1 MISYSKEQETKR
13 YKKEE
18 EKVSRLKD
26 FMQKFKKDEIS
37 HPDFTNYDHASALNA
52 DTFRALYDNHP
63 DAVFLLNLKGNALD
77 YNSSVKKI
85 FGYSDEDL
93 SGSFLKFFDQKDMEK
108 REIYFKGALNGTA
121 QNYHAVIFHKNGDS
135 IDVDITYIPMINKDN
150 EVIAIY
156 GMAKDI
162 TLYKKST
169 RDLVQIKDNLELSQ
183 QVANFGSW
191 EYDILNDE
199 WYWSKQQ
206 YKIYGLKPDEIVPNL
221 GKILQFIHPE
231 DRENFEQT
239 YRNAIKLKQDFKQ
252 EYRIRR
258 KDGALL
264 YVVEEA
270 KLIQDKKKDTL
281 KLIGTILDVTLRK
294 LAEQRLKENELRYK
308 NIFDNL
314 EVGIWS
320 IDAKKDQLLLHSPGM
335 EHVLGHPMEEINSLD
350 FYKNIIH
357 PEDLPIFIKH
367 HQDFFQKGIPL
378 KNNYRIY
385 QKNGSIRWIQDQ
397 AIPVFD
403 ENGDL
408 IRLDGIFTDITEY
421 REAEEVIKHLAYND
435 YLTNIPNR
443 RKFDEKIDSL
453 IEECTANNTN
463 FFLLNMDLDAFKNIN
478 SSLGSRIGDQLLQG
492 FVQRIQRIV
501 KQPTFF
507 ARIGSDEFSILLE
520 DSPLS
525 EAPVRLAN
533 EIISQLQQPFFIDR
547 YELYVT
553 ASIGISSFP
562 SNGETSEEL
571 QRNANAAL
579 FRAKEN
585 GKNNFQIYSSSLN
598 IESYKLFTMERD
610 LRKAIKNN
618 EFFVYFQPK
627 VHAITNKIVGAEA
640 LIRWKHPEWGMVS
653 PKDFISIAEENGF
666 IIEIGEWVLKQV
678 CQYLKTW
685 EQSDLPLVPISVNIS
700 PKSFLRKDWT
710 TSVLNIINDWK
721 VNPSLLEFEI
731 TETTLLHH
739 NEMVQNS
746 IEFLKEVGIK
756 VSLDDFGTGYS
767 SLTHLERYPIDT
779 IKIDKSFIGKKL
791 NERSEMIIKSTLFLA
806 KGLKMTVV
814 AEGVETMEQL
824 EFLQQQGCEIIQGYL
839 FSKAVSEPDFKD
851 LLKQEILYPANT
863 DELVNIKNR
872 RKYNRLHLSFPLSAE
887 MTLIFINGRRVNLGK
902 TEVLI
907 KNIGYGGIKILST
920 LELPVRADFILQFEA
935 TIMNQQV
942 KLNGVIVWKQE
953 DNDIYQYGIKFHVN
967 PEEKESLVQLLNKF
981 SSELRKSPVIEG
993 CNFIQENEITYLK
1006 K

>member
-1 MISYSKEQETKR
+1 M
-13 YKKEE
+13 
-18 EKVSRLKD
+18 SRFKD
-26 FMQKFKKDEIS
+26 FIRKFKKNEADF
-37 HPDFTNYDHASALNA
+37 PDFTNYDHESSFNA

-63 DAVFLLNLKGNALD
+63 DAVFMLDLEGNVLD
-77 YNSSVKKI
+77 YNSSVKRI
-85 FGYSDEDL
+85 FGYTDEEL
-93 SGSFLKFFDQKDMEK
+93 TESFLNFIDQKDLEK
-108 REIYFKGALNGTA
+108 SNLNFKGALNGTA
-121 QNYHAVIFHKNGDS
+121 QNYHATVIHKNGNPIE
-135 IDVDITYIPMINKDN
+135 IDMTYIPMMNK
-150 EVIAIY
+150 EKKVMAIY

-162 TLYKKST
+162 TLYKNSMKE
-169 RDLVQIKDNLELSQ
+169 LMQIKDNLELSQ

-191 EYDILNDE
+191 EYDIINDE

-206 YKIYGLKPDEIVPNL
+206 YKIYGIEPDVIVPTL
-221 GKILQFIHPE
+221 GKILQFIHSE

-335 EHVLGHPMEEINSLD
+335 EHVLGHPMEEINSLES
-350 FYKNIIH
+350 YKNIIH
-357 PEDLPIFIKH
+357 SDDLPLFMKKQ
-367 HQDFFQKGIPL
+367 QDLINKGIPL
-378 KNNYRIY
+378 KLNHRIF
-385 QKNGSIRWIQDQ
+385 QKNGKMRWIQDQ
-397 AIPVFD
+397 ALPVFD
-403 ENGDL
+403 ENGVL

-421 REAEEVIKHLAYND
+421 REAEEVIKHLAYYD

-443 RKFDEKIDSL
+443 RMFDEKTVSF
-453 IEECTANNTN
+453 IEESTANNTH

-478 SSLGSRIGDQLLQG
+478 SSLGNSIGDQLLQG
-492 FVQRIQRIV
+492 FVQRVQSIL
-501 KQPTFF
+501 KQPAFF

-520 DSPLS
+520 DTSIS
-525 EAPVRLAN
+525 EYPVKLAN

-547 YELYVT
+547 YELYIT

-562 SNGETSEEL
+562 SNGKTSEEL
-571 QRNANAAL
+571 QKNANAAL

-618 EFFVYFQPK
+618 EFFLYFQPK
-627 VHAITNKIVGAEA
+627 VHASTNKIVGAEA
-640 LIRWKHPEWGMVS
+640 LIRWKHPDWGMVS

-666 IIEIGEWVLKQV
+666 IIEIGEWVLKQA
-678 CQYLKTW
+678 CQYLKQW
-685 EQSDLPLVPISVNIS
+685 EKSNFPLVPISVNIS
-700 PKSFLRKDWT
+700 PKSFLRKDWPD
-710 TSVLNIINDWK
+710 SVVNIIKEMK

-739 NEMVQNS
+739 NDIVQS
-746 IEFLKEVGIK
+746 SVEFLKKVGIK

-779 IKIDKSFIGKKL
+779 IKIDKSFIGKDL
-791 NERSEMIIKSTLFLA
+791 NERSAMIIKSTLFLA

-814 AEGVETMEQL
+814 AEGVETIEQL
-824 EFLQQQGCEIIQGYL
+824 EFLQQQGCDEIQGYL
-839 FSKAVSEPDFKD
+839 FSKPVAEPEFRELLQAGFLTPASSNHLEKVS
-851 LLKQEILYPANT
+851 
-863 DELVNIKNR
+863 NR
-872 RKYNRLHLSFPLSAE
+872 RKYYRINLKFPLSAQ
-887 MTLIFINGRRVNLGK
+887 MTLTSIKGRKVELGS
-902 TEVLI
+902 TEILI
-907 KNIGYGGIKILST
+907 QDIGFGGIKVLST
-920 LELPVRADFILQFEA
+920 LDLPVRSDFNLQFEILIMHQ
-935 TIMNQQV
+935 TIMV
-942 KLNGVIVWKQE
+942 NGVIVWKQE
-953 DNDIYQYGIKFHVN
+953 DNELYQYGIQFILDK
-967 PEEKESLVQLLNKF
+967 EEREQVMDTLNLF
-981 SSELRKSPVIEG
+981 SSELRKTPLVDG
-993 CNFIQENEITYLK
+993 CNFIQGDERTYLNK
-1006 K
+1006 